1 MVNKMPVNIGQK
13 APDFTLL
20 DMNFKPRSLQEFVG
34 SQNVV
39 LVFFPAAFSSVC
51 TKEMCTF
58 RDSMT
63 KLNSLKA
70 NVIGISVDTP
80 FAQKAFAEHNKLN
93 FTLLSDFNKE
103 VIKLYDVVLQDLLGL
118 KELAKRAVFII
129 DKEGI
134 VRYKWVSDDPKV
146 EPNYNEIIKELE
158 RIG

>member
-1 MVNKMPVNIGQK
+1 MPVNIGQK
-13 APDFTLL
+13 APNFTLL
-20 DMNFKPRSLQEFVG
+20 DMNFKPRSLQEFIG

-58 RDSMT
+58 RDSMA

-80 FAQKAFAEHNKLN
+80 FVQKAFAEHNRLN

>member
-1 MVNKMPVNIGQK
+1 MVNRMPVDVGQK

-20 DMNFKPRSLQEFVG
+20 DTNFKPRSLKEFIG

-58 RDSMT
+58 RDNMA

-80 FAQKAFAEHNKLN
+80 FTQKAFAEHNRLT

-103 VIKLYDVVLQDLLGL
+103 VIKLYDIVLQNLMGL
-118 KELAKRAVFII
+118 RELAKRAVFII

-134 VRYKWVSDDPKV
+134 VRYKWVSDDPRV
-146 EPNYNEIIKELE
+146 EPNYNEIINELE
-158 RIG
+158 RIK

>member
-1 MVNKMPVNIGQK
+1 MPVNIGQK

>member
-1 MVNKMPVNIGQK
+1 MPVNIGQK

-20 DMNFKPRSLQEFVG
+20 DMNFKPRSLQEFVC

>member
-1 MVNKMPVNIGQK
+1 VVNKMPVNIGQK

>member
-1 MVNKMPVNIGQK
+1 MSVNVGQK
-13 APDFTLL
+13 APNFTLL
-20 DMNFKPRSLQEFVG
+20 DVNFKPRSLQEFIG
-34 SQNVV
+34 SQNIV

-51 TKEMCTF
+51 TKELCTF
-58 RDSMT
+58 RDSMI

-80 FAQKAFAEHNKLN
+80 FVQKAFADFNKLN

-103 VIKLYDVVLQDLLGL
+103 VIKLYGVVLQDLLGL

-134 VRYKWVSDDPKV
+134 IRYKWVSDDPRV

-158 RIG
+158 RIE